1 MFSLYYLPLRPLPPP
16 RLVPPPPCPLPLRET
31 EDFRLAI
38 LPTEDFCVDGL
49 AEVLDDGLAAGLDG
63 RLLPTADPLLSSVL
77 RPVPALP
84 DGIEFS
90 CRLSGCPAPGLPP
103 AGRL

>member
-31 EDFRLAI
+31 EDFRLAV

-49 AEVLDDGLAAGLDG
+49 AEVLDD
-63 RLLPTADPLLSSVL
+63 VL
-77 RPVPALP
+77 RPVPGLP
-84 DGIEFS
+84 DDIEFS

-103 AGRL
+103 GGRS